1 MFKLLESY
9 LSERKQF
16 VDFGGYVSTCKS
28 IDIGVP
34 QGLVLGPLLFLVYIN
49 NLQNNTTLKVLNF
62 ADDTLLYTTLKKNTY
77 QQDNIYLNSQLENVS
92 KWLINN
98 RLKLNVNKTRY
109 MLFHSCKTEV
119 WKYTNLDIKIGN
131 SSILKVENYKYLGV
145 TIDSN
150 LNWYDHI
157 EAVKTKLLKTI
168 GILYKTRHFLNQNS
182 LYYIFNSLLMS
193 HVRYGLLCWGRAS
206 KTKITEIDK
215 LINRALRCIHF
226 KGWNESVKS
235 IKIEKKILNVENMFK
250 YELGVFMHKFKRDS
264 LPVNFKPYFT
274 RVNTIHNHS
283 TRFSEKNYYI
293 PRVNSI
299 YGCKT
304 LSYLGCKVWEEIPR
318 KLKDQ
323 SYLGAFQSGLKIVLL
338 KNQSDRMQN

>member
-193 HVRYGLLCWGRAS
+193 HIRYGLLCWDRAS
-206 KTKITEIDK
+206 RTK
-215 LINRALRCIHF
+215 LLRSINL
-226 KGWNESVKS
+226 
-235 IKIEKKILNVENMFK
+235 
-250 YELGVFMHKFKRDS
+250 
-264 LPVNFKPYFT
+264 
-274 RVNTIHNHS
+274 
-283 TRFSEKNYYI
+283 
-293 PRVNSI
+293 
-299 YGCKT
+299 
-304 LSYLGCKVWEEIPR
+304 
-318 KLKDQ
+318 
-323 SYLGAFQSGLKIVLL
+323 
-338 KNQSDRMQN
+338 